1 MPKQS
6 SRKKSPNN
14 LILTARQQARLALL
28 QQYEALHRAWSQELQ
43 NDSTD
48 WTQLFRLYYKLAE
61 LEQRHR
67 WLKKEALA

>member
-1 MPKQS
+1 MAKQI

-14 LILTARQQARLALL
+14 LILTARQEARLVLL
-28 QQYEALHRAWSQELQ
+28 RQYESLNRVWSRELQ

-48 WTQLFRLYYKLAE
+48 WTELFRLYYKLAE
-61 LEQRHR
+61 LERRHP

>member
-1 MPKQS
+1 MPKQT

-14 LILTARQQARLALL
+14 LILTARQEARQALL
-28 QQYEALHRAWSQELQ
+28 HQYESLNRVWSQELQ

-48 WTQLFRLYYKLAE
+48 WTLLFRLYYKLAE
-61 LEQRHR
+61 LERRHS